1 MRESLL
7 SWCNYRYLK
16 ASLLVLLASVLVYI
30 SQHLGQITQP
40 PNGGTWQGYVL
51 GTAGA
56 LLIVWLSLLG
66 VRKRSY
72 RSNAGTVQGWASAH
86 VYLGTVLLVIA
97 TLHCA
102 LQFGF
107 NVHTLAYVLM
117 CLVIISGFYGLYAYL
132 HLPGRVM
139 ALEGGIAQED
149 RMEELARVD
158 TRIRET
164 SSRCDANL
172 QSLVISALDLTR
184 VGGSAWQQLMARD
197 RSRVT
202 VPGDQNQKAQTVHNA
217 GQSVVIEHLSARIP
231 DARKQSE
238 AEVLNELLALFGR
251 RQVLLH
257 QLRREV
263 QLRGLL
269 KIWLY
274 FHIPLTMGLLAA
286 LLVHIVSV
294 FIYW

>member
-7 SWCNYRYLK
+7 GWHHYRYLK
-16 ASLLVLLASVLVYI
+16 WALALLVISVVLYA
-30 SQHLGQITQP
+30 TQGGSGAAQP
-40 PNGGTWQGYVL
+40 ANGGTWQGYVL
-51 GTAGA
+51 GTVGA
-56 LLIVWLSLLG
+56 LLIVWLSALG
-66 VRKRSY
+66 IRKRSY

-86 VYLGTVLLVIA
+86 VYLGTILLVVA

-102 LQFGF
+102 LQFGI

-117 CLVIISGFYGLYAYL
+117 CAVIFSGFFGLYAYL
-132 HLPGRVM
+132 HLPGRLA
-139 ALEGGIAQED
+139 ALESGVDQQG
-149 RMEELARVD
+149 RLEELAKVD
-158 TRIRET
+158 GRIRDASE
-164 SSRCDANL
+164 RCDANL
-172 QSLVISALDLTR
+172 QSLVISALELTR
-184 VGGSAWQQLMARD
+184 VGGSAWQQLLARD
-197 RSRVT
+197 RSRVMI
-202 VPGDQNQKAQTVHNA
+202 PGADDQKSRAASNTEQE
-217 GQSVVIEHLSARIP
+217 VVLRHLAARIP

-274 FHIPLTMGLLAA
+274 VHIPLTAGLLVA
-286 LLVHIVSV
+286 LLVHIVVV
-294 FIYW
+294 FLYW

>member
-7 SWCNYRYLK
+7 GWQHYRYLK
-16 ASLLVLLASVLVYI
+16 WGLALLLLSVALYVTQGG
-30 SQHLGQITQP
+30 SNAAQP

-51 GTAGA
+51 GTVGA

-72 RSNAGTVQGWASAH
+72 KSTSGTVQGWASAH
-86 VYLGTVLLVIA
+86 VYLGTVLLVVA

-102 LQFGF
+102 LQFGY

-117 CLVIISGFYGLYAYL
+117 CLVVISGFYGLYAYM
-132 HLPGRVM
+132 HLPGRL
-139 ALEGGIAQED
+139 ATIQSGSGQDGRLD
-149 RMEELARVD
+149 ELAKID
-158 TRIRET
+158 ARIRDT
-164 SSRCDANL
+164 SQRCDANL
-172 QSLVISALDLTR
+172 QSLMISALELTR
-184 VGGSAWQQLMARD
+184 VGGSAWQQLLARD
-197 RSRVT
+197 RSRVM
-202 VPGDQNQKAQTVHNA
+202 VPGTGSQKSQAAANA
-217 GQSVVIEHLSARIP
+217 EQEIVISHLAGRIP

-238 AEVLNELLALFGR
+238 AEVLNELLGLFGR

-263 QLRGLL
+263 QLRGLM

-274 FHIPLTMGLLAA
+274 FHIPLTVGLLVA
-286 LLVHIVSV
+286 LVVHIVAV

>member
-7 SWCNYRYLK
+7 NWRDYRYLK
-16 ASLLVLLASVLVYI
+16 VSLLALLIAVALYV

-40 PNGGTWQGYVL
+40 SNGGTWQGYVL
-51 GTAGA
+51 GTVGA

-66 VRKRSY
+66 VRKRRY
-72 RSNAGTVQGWASAH
+72 RSNLGTVQGWASAH
-86 VYLGTVLLVIA
+86 VYLGTILLVIA

-117 CLVIISGFYGLYAYL
+117 CLVIVSGFYGLYAYL
-132 HLPGRVM
+132 HLPGRVV
-139 ALEGGIAQED
+139 ALEGGVAQED
-149 RMEELARVD
+149 RMEELARID
-158 TRIRET
+158 GRIREA

-172 QSLVISALDLTR
+172 QSLMISALDLTR
-184 VGGSAWQQLMARD
+184 VGGSARQQLLARD

-202 VPGDQNQKAQTVHNA
+202 VPGSGEQRAQTVPNV
-217 GQSVVIEHLSARIP
+217 GQRVVIEHLSARIP

-251 RQVLLH
+251 RQVLLQ

-274 FHIPLTMGLLAA
+274 FHIPLTIA
-286 LLVHIVSV
+286 LLVALAVHIVSV